1 MQGYIEIF
9 IPYSTFNFL
18 PNLCL
23 NFNYDKKGSEFQ
35 LMTSH
40 FNIPGFQRQR
50 NPSSLP
56 VKKASFFWSKMAA
69 RTIVFRTDLSEKSA
83 KGFNFCFFEVS
94 TRRQGRVGQA
104 EPARTKS
111 CWCKWITSKKF
122 VNIWKCFQYNY
133 VNFAIKCQ
141 ITSVEKTLFFLPVL
155 FSGRSD
161 IQRCKSIPTLY
172 AACPVTH
179 LHVSNWI
186 LDLKENHTSLIHCGR
201 TVVIFLLFDWWRFN
215 FLSNI

>member
-1 MQGYIEIF
+1 MFG
-9 IPYSTFNFL
+9 L
-18 PNLCL
+18 
-23 NFNYDKKGSEFQ
+23 SEFDYTKMSQ
-35 LMTSH
+35 SLDYPWVYRDFLSLTQHSILYQIYALTLTMTRKGQNCHLMTSH

-111 CWCKWITSKKF
+111 CCCELRSKKKKKK
-122 VNIWKCFQYNY
+122 NSIIEN
-133 VNFAIKCQ
+133 
-141 ITSVEKTLFFLPVL
+141 VL
-155 FSGRSD
+155 
-161 IQRCKSIPTLY
+161 Q
-172 AACPVTH
+172 
-179 LHVSNWI
+179 
-186 LDLKENHTSLIHCGR
+186 
-201 TVVIFLLFDWWRFN
+201 
-215 FLSNI
+215 